1 MAARLALAH
10 DAEPVHESDMKGL
23 PGGGNDK
30 STWARGMHFELEFA
44 ARARESAARA
54 RLIAAKV

>member
-1 MAARLALAH
+1 LALAH